1 MVDNNENTGPVSK
14 NLRSAIVRENH
25 LDFLHNLHLQ
35 GISVGI
41 ENVNK
46 LKENGY
52 IKEEVKQITPPVF
65 TDNINPFHLENNTEE
80 QKKVDANIDIVIE
93 SSPEVT
99 QKAFEILTDIE
110 LEHRRKS
117 HDHIFEGRDTEINSD
132 EWKPKSTIDHEQDFI
147 DWINSINQLGFQNKV
162 RYKKFS
168 LYCQQAYTWLQD
180 KKSHSDF
187 LDEDELI
194 DYEDEEIRRCNENS
208 LYLLNKYVW
217 YKEGNVEEGKVKY
230 IAAPAHEVLCYMNDC
245 GYSIGLAKGR
255 QMAATTTIMSLN
267 MKDVIFKKN
276 HFMKFVTEDDVKAKE
291 IFEDKLKFAFS
302 EMQWWLKPNVIN
314 ERDNLFA
321 TGTKPEKGTK
331 EGAGARILVVVPKRT
346 AIAGGAPQKVMID
359 EAGNIPVLGEMLN
372 NIRPTM
378 LFADPKTRK
387 IIVKRILWFWGCV
400 CAGTKVWTNDGRLIN
415 IEDLKQEEGIIGF
428 DKEKGLASKEK
439 ITYWQ
444 PPFEKPCYRITTN
457 KGSKLECSDNH
468 PILARV
474 KKEDG
479 YFKKNDFVE
488 AKDIKVGD
496 HLSII
501 DSVEIYGENKMWEPR
516 VVGWLIG
523 DGTYGIDH
531 SPRMANCDDEINE
544 YLEKNLDA
552 RVLLSRLTIDG
563 RTYKE
568 IRLKG
573 VCGELRKLG
582 IYGQTKLKKTLPINS
597 HSYTKS
603 DICELLGGIFDTDG
617 CVHYKEKSTKQIDLT
632 SSSEALLTEIKL
644 LLIKLGIHC
653 NISRIKANTLTNKRD
668 KNDWFVLYIADSRSI
683 NKFYENISFKIK
695 YKQERLESIVESIKL
710 RRRKVVKGS
719 EGLRFETV
727 VNVEY
732 IGIKPVYNLTAG
744 TTHTYIANG
753 IVTHNT
759 GGQMEKGGKSFEV
772 ELLSLFKQW
781 NEGNYGSGII
791 PIFFNWTCRP
801 YATQADYDRERLI
814 AYSKLNQD
822 EIEGQKA
829 VTEFHQTWPN
839 SLSDV
844 FMGSS
849 KTLVS
854 SEYIDKALQR
864 IQKAKKEH
872 NYQLHQSGFFE
883 PIFDFNTPTA
893 EGAHQPYKIIGAN
906 FIPTS
911 DIDSRAS
918 TTIFMQPDK
927 TWQNRYFKGTDPID
941 TDTGLSNFASTVWD
955 KWFKTPVAIMN
966 WRTRDYKD
974 AFMQSLLLNL
984 YYDTSKEQE
993 GVWELVESNRGT
1005 SYTQYVEN
1013 AGYGKKFVLN
1023 YQLPHAIQNRTTINE
1038 GVGIDNKGVRNTMII
1053 NHLHSMLSAY
1063 GDKIYLDIIFEQ
1075 LKTFVCNVSDKGKEM
1090 WGPMNKKYFK
1100 DDTLFSTVFS
1110 YICAE
1115 LCFYDTEPINT
1126 LKKSNGFRIEYKI
1139 DYDKDYRLVRRPI
1152 KVAN

>member
-1 MVDNNENTGPVSK
+1 MVDDNENTGPISK
-14 NLRSAIVRENH
+14 NLKSAIVRENH
-25 LDFLHNLHLQ
+25 LDFLYNLHLQ
-35 GISVGI
+35 GITIGI
-41 ENVNK
+41 DNVNN
-46 LKENGY
+46 LKSNGY
-52 IKEEVKQITPPVF
+52 IKEEVKPLAPPIF
-65 TDNINPFHLENNTEE
+65 TDNVNIFHLETNTEE
-80 QKKVDANIDIVIE
+80 QKKIDANIDIVIE
-93 SSPEVT
+93 SSPELT
-99 QKAFEILTDIE
+99 KRAFEILTDLE

-117 HDHIFEGRDTEINSD
+117 HNHIFEGRDTEIESH
-132 EWKPKSTIDHEQDFI
+132 EWKPKSTVEHEQDFI
-147 DWINSINQLGFQNKV
+147 DFINSINQLGFSNKV

-180 KKSHSDF
+180 KKSHADF
-187 LDEDELI
+187 LDDDELI

-208 LYLLNKYVW
+208 LYLLNKYVY

-245 GYSIGLAKGR
+245 GYSLGLAKGR

-302 EMQWWLKPNVIN
+302 EMPWWLKPNVLN

-359 EAGNIPVLGEMLN
+359 EAGNIGILGGMLN

-378 LFADPKTRK
+378 LFADPTTRK
-387 IIVKRILWFWGCV
+387 IIVKRILWFWG
-400 CAGTKVWTNDGRLIN
+400 
-415 IEDLKQEEGIIGF
+415 
-428 DKEKGLASKEK
+428 
-439 ITYWQ
+439 
-444 PPFEKPCYRITTN
+444 
-457 KGSKLECSDNH
+457 
-468 PILARV
+468 
-474 KKEDG
+474 
-479 YFKKNDFVE
+479 
-488 AKDIKVGD
+488 
-496 HLSII
+496 
-501 DSVEIYGENKMWEPR
+501 
-516 VVGWLIG
+516 
-523 DGTYGIDH
+523 
-531 SPRMANCDDEINE
+531 
-544 YLEKNLDA
+544 
-552 RVLLSRLTIDG
+552 
-563 RTYKE
+563 
-568 IRLKG
+568 
-573 VCGELRKLG
+573 
-582 IYGQTKLKKTLPINS
+582 
-597 HSYTKS
+597 
-603 DICELLGGIFDTDG
+603 
-617 CVHYKEKSTKQIDLT
+617 
-632 SSSEALLTEIKL
+632 
-644 LLIKLGIHC
+644 
-653 NISRIKANTLTNKRD
+653 
-668 KNDWFVLYIADSRSI
+668 
-683 NKFYENISFKIK
+683 
-695 YKQERLESIVESIKL
+695 
-710 RRRKVVKGS
+710 
-719 EGLRFETV
+719 
-727 VNVEY
+727 
-732 IGIKPVYNLTAG
+732 
-744 TTHTYIANG
+744 
-753 IVTHNT
+753 T
-759 GGQMEKGGKSFEV
+759 GGEMEKGGKSFEV

-791 PIFFNWTCRP
+791 PLFFDWTCRP
-801 YATQADYDRERLI
+801 YATQADYDREKLI
-814 AYSKLNQD
+814 AYSKLEQD

-854 SEYIDKALQR
+854 SEYIEKAIQR
-864 IQKAKKEH
+864 IQKAKREH
-872 NYQLHQSGFFE
+872 NYQLHQSGYFE
-883 PIFDFNTPTA
+883 PIFDINKPSQ
-893 EGAHQPYKIIGAN
+893 EGAHQPFKIIGAN

-918 TTIFMQPDK
+918 TVIFMQPDK

-966 WRTRDYKD
+966 WRTRDYRD
-974 AFMQSLLLNL
+974 AFLQSLLLNL

-993 GVWELVESNRGT
+993 GIWELVESNRGT
-1005 SYTQYVEN
+1005 SYTQYVETN
-1013 AGYGKKFVLN
+1013 GYGKKFVLN

-1053 NHLHSMLSAY
+1053 NHLHNLLSSY

-1115 LCFYDTEPINT
+1115 LCFYDLEPINT

-1139 DYDKDYRLVRRPI
+1139 DYDKDYKLVRKPI

>member
-1 MVDNNENTGPVSK
+1 MVEDNENTAPISK
-14 NLRSAIVRENH
+14 NLKSAIVRENH
-25 LDFLHNLHLQ
+25 LDFLYNLHLQ
-35 GISVGI
+35 GISIGI
-41 ENVNK
+41 DNVNN
-46 LKENGY
+46 LKAKGY
-52 IKEEVKQITPPVF
+52 IKEETKPTTAPIF
-65 TDNINPFHLENNTEE
+65 SDNVNPFHLETNTEE
-80 QKKVDANIDIVIE
+80 QKKIDANIDIIIE
-93 SSPEVT
+93 SSPETVK
-99 QKAFEILTDIE
+99 KAFEILTDLE

-117 HDHIFEGRDTEINSD
+117 HNHIFEGRDTEITSD

-180 KKSHSDF
+180 NRSHADF

-194 DYEDEEIRRCNENS
+194 DFEDEEIRRCNENS

-245 GYSIGLAKGR
+245 GYSLGLAKGR

-302 EMQWWLKPNVIN
+302 EMPWWLKPKVLN

-359 EAGNIPVLGEMLN
+359 EAGNIPILGGMLN

-387 IIVKRILWFWGCV
+387 IIVKRILWFWG
-400 CAGTKVWTNDGRLIN
+400 
-415 IEDLKQEEGIIGF
+415 
-428 DKEKGLASKEK
+428 
-439 ITYWQ
+439 
-444 PPFEKPCYRITTN
+444 
-457 KGSKLECSDNH
+457 
-468 PILARV
+468 
-474 KKEDG
+474 
-479 YFKKNDFVE
+479 
-488 AKDIKVGD
+488 
-496 HLSII
+496 
-501 DSVEIYGENKMWEPR
+501 
-516 VVGWLIG
+516 
-523 DGTYGIDH
+523 
-531 SPRMANCDDEINE
+531 
-544 YLEKNLDA
+544 
-552 RVLLSRLTIDG
+552 
-563 RTYKE
+563 
-568 IRLKG
+568 
-573 VCGELRKLG
+573 
-582 IYGQTKLKKTLPINS
+582 
-597 HSYTKS
+597 
-603 DICELLGGIFDTDG
+603 
-617 CVHYKEKSTKQIDLT
+617 
-632 SSSEALLTEIKL
+632 
-644 LLIKLGIHC
+644 
-653 NISRIKANTLTNKRD
+653 
-668 KNDWFVLYIADSRSI
+668 
-683 NKFYENISFKIK
+683 
-695 YKQERLESIVESIKL
+695 
-710 RRRKVVKGS
+710 
-719 EGLRFETV
+719 
-727 VNVEY
+727 
-732 IGIKPVYNLTAG
+732 
-744 TTHTYIANG
+744 
-753 IVTHNT
+753 T
-759 GGQMEKGGKSFEV
+759 GGEMEKGGKSFEV

-791 PIFFNWTCRP
+791 PLFFDWTCRP

-814 AYSKLNQD
+814 AYSKLEQD

-829 VTEFHQTWPN
+829 VTEFHQTWPT

-854 SEYIDKALQR
+854 SEYIEKALQR

-872 NYQLHQSGFFE
+872 NFQLHQSGYFE
-883 PIFDFNTPTA
+883 PIFDFNSPTA
-893 EGAHQPYKIIGAN
+893 EGTHQPYKIIGTN

-974 AFMQSLLLNL
+974 AFLQSLLLNL

-993 GVWELVESNRGT
+993 GIWELVESNRGT

-1023 YQLPHAIQNRTTINE
+1023 YQLPRSIQNKTTINE

-1053 NHLHSMLSAY
+1053 NHLHSLLSEY

-1100 DDTLFSTVFS
+1100 DDTLFSTTFS

-1115 LCFYDTEPINT
+1115 LCFYDIEPINT